1 MPESGTFCPGRT
13 VGLFGMFQSSLLY
26 GIVYIMPNR
35 SSKKKR
41 PADTNKLAFNIVQE
55 STGSNDPYPISH
67 KNKAAVELGKL
78 GGKKGGK
85 ARAANMT
92 KKQRSEAARRAANAR
107 WKNHKNDGA

>member
-1 MPESGTFCPGRT
+1 MKNKKRVRCLLLFIICHN
-13 VGLFGMFQSSLLY
+13 FGMLKHL
-26 GIVYIMPNR
+26 
-35 SSKKKR
+35 SKKKR
-41 PADTNKLAFNIVQE
+41 PVDTNKLAFSIVQE
-55 STGSNDPYPISH
+55 STGVNEPYPISH
-67 KNKAAVELGKL
+67 KNTAAVELGKL